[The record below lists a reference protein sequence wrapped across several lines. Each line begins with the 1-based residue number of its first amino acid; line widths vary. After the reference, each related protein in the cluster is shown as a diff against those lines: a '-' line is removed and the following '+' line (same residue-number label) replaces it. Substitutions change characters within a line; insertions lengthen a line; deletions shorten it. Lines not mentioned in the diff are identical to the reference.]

1 MASNPYR
8 VPSGMIDFTAISR
21 GRRNRQLEQ
30 QADEIYNFNADQ
42 RQRELEQRQWDRQA
56 SDYLAPLIGNR
67 QAAVDAGVSPVD
79 FYLQQRE
86 QMLADTG
93 YQALDPQAQTRA
105 LNQLQQSALVTAQQ
119 AQQRGDL
126 ASANRLM
133 EAFGV
138 YPANTA
144 VDLAAQSGNAGELV
158 QAIQQQYG
166 SDLGFD
172 PSTNTV
178 MIGGQRRPVLE
189 ALPNIY
195 RSRSVL
201 GAYPAAG
208 QALQTQLQLQ
218 QALELAGQQRQQQAG
233 NIRLQLLGELAKT
246 GDPDALR
253 TLQQLAGI
261 TPASLDW
268 SGVTGAVDSTAPLAS
283 ALSAAAGQPAAAPGL
298 PAAAP
303 GLPATAAGQ
312 PTAAA
317 PAGAADAALP
327 AVGSSDEQLA
337 GLLRALSFGLVG
349 GQLVPSDPMLRL
361 VQMLQGAG
369 SDEPV
374 AASTPAAAG
383 GYTPQP
389 SGLTPAERVTRIAD
403 LERLIAAQ
411 TRART
416 AGLPFSDSQWRLQA
430 ELQRL
435 RAEEANNGSR

>member
-21 GRRNRQLEQ
+21 GRRSRELEQ
-30 QADEIYNFNADQ
+30 QADELYNFGRDQ

-56 SDYLAPLIGNR
+56 ADYLAPLIGNR

-79 FYLQQRE
+79 FYVQQRE
-86 QMLADTG
+86 QMLADSG

-144 VDLAAQSGNAGELV
+144 VDLAAQGGDAAELV

-172 PSTNTV
+172 PATNTV

-246 GDPDALR
+246 GNADALR
-253 TLQQLAGI
+253 MLEEMAGI
-261 TPASLDW
+261 TRQPIDW
-268 SGVTGAVDSTAPLAS
+268 SGVSSTVDSTGR
-283 ALSAAAGQPAAAPGL
+283 LSAALAAASAGGAAPAAGAPAAA
-298 PAAAP
+298 
-303 GLPATAAGQ
+303 
-312 PTAAA
+312 
-317 PAGAADAALP
+317 
-327 AVGSSDEQLA
+327 
-337 GLLRALSFGLVG
+337 
-349 GQLVPSDPMLRL
+349 
-361 VQMLQGAG
+361 
-369 SDEPV
+369 
-374 AASTPAAAG
+374 TPAAAG
-383 GYTPQP
+383 VAPAADGLAPVGTTEEQLAGMLRASGGLGPVPQGLLAAQTGALSTPLQVLQEILRQAFSSGGQSTAPAAAGTGYRPQP
-389 SGLTPAERVTRIAD
+389 SGLTAAERATRIAD

-430 ELQRL
+430 ELERL
-435 RAEEANNGSR
+435 RAEEAANGSR

>member
-21 GRRNRQLEQ
+21 GRRSRQLEQ

-56 SDYLAPLIGNR
+56 ADYLAPLIGNR

-86 QMLADTG
+86 QMLADSG

-144 VDLAAQSGNAGELV
+144 VDLAAQGGDAAELV

-172 PSTNTV
+172 PATNTV

-246 GDPDALR
+246 GDADALR
-253 TLQQLAGI
+253 TLQELAGI
-261 TPASLDW
+261 TRQPVDW
-268 SGVTGAVDSTAPLAS
+268 SSVSSTVDSTGR
-283 ALSAAAGQPAAAPGL
+283 LSAALAAAIAGGAAPAAPAAGMPAAAGVA
-298 PAAAP
+298 PAADGLAP
-303 GLPATAAGQ
+303 
-312 PTAAA
+312 
-317 PAGAADAALP
+317 
-327 AVGSSDEQLA
+327 VGTTEEQLA
-337 GLLRALSFGLVG
+337 GMLRASGGLG
-349 GQLVPSDPMLRL
+349 PVP
-361 VQMLQGAG
+361 QGLL
-369 SDEPV
+369 
-374 AASTPAAAG
+374 AAQTGALSTPLQVLQEILRQAFSSGDQPAVPTATG
-383 GYTPQP
+383 TGYRPQP
-389 SGLTPAERVTRIAD
+389 SGLTAVERATRIAD

-411 TRART
+411 TQART

-430 ELQRL
+430 ELERL
-435 RAEEANNGSR
+435 GAEEANDGSR

>member
-21 GRRNRQLEQ
+21 GRRSRELEQ
-30 QADEIYNFNADQ
+30 QADELYNFNADQ

-56 SDYLAPLIGNR
+56 ADYLAPLIGNR

-86 QMLADTG
+86 QMLADSG

-126 ASANRLM
+126 TAANRLM

-138 YPANTA
+138 YPTNSA
-144 VDLAAQSGNAGELV
+144 VDLAAQGGDAAELV

-172 PSTNTV
+172 PATNTV

-253 TLQQLAGI
+253 ELMRLAGVTRQPI
-261 TPASLDW
+261 DW
-268 SGVTGAVDSTAPLAS
+268 SGVTSTVDSTGRLMP
-283 ALSAAAGQPAAAPGL
+283 AAGATAGAAPAAAPS
-298 PAAAP
+298 
-303 GLPATAAGQ
+303 AGQ
-312 PTAAA
+312 PVTAAAA
-317 PAGAADAALP
+317 PAAEQLA
-327 AVGSSDEQLA
+327 AVGSADEQLA

-361 VQMLQGAG
+361 VQMLGGSDAAQPEVTGAPAAG
-369 SDEPV
+369 S
-374 AASTPAAAG
+374 
-383 GYTPQP
+383 GYMPQP
-389 SGLTPAERVTRIAD
+389 SGLTASERVTRIAD

-411 TRART
+411 TQART